1 MARPTLSPKRG
12 PVLSVQTPHPRS
24 AGRSYSRFVGLMKI
38 VLPLVAVGLLGAVL
52 LWPTLESR
60 QEAALSW
67 ANTEIR
73 ADGLEMI
80 APVLTGVDDKG
91 RPYTVTAAKATADGL
106 QPTQVTLSEI
116 KADMATED
124 GKPVHVIAAAGLY
137 RLKAETLDLEGGV
150 TVTLSDGH
158 QVKLESVRLDLA
170 KGTASSDKRVIAFGP
185 TGQIEANSMSASDG
199 GHVMHF
205 VGQVRVVITPRD
217 ASPPAPPASGQP
229 RNGE

>member
-1 MARPTLSPKRG
+1 MPRPTLSPKRG
-12 PVLSVQTPHPRS
+12 PALPVQMPHPRS

-38 VLPLVAVGLLGAVL
+38 VLPLVAIGLLGAVL

-60 QEAALSW
+60 QEAALSYS
-67 ANTEIR
+67 NVEVR

-80 APVLTGVDDKG
+80 APVLTGADDKG
-91 RPYTVTAAKATADGL
+91 RPYAVTAAKANADGL
-106 QPTQVTLSEI
+106 EPTRVTLSDI
-116 KADMATED
+116 KADLATED
-124 GKPVHVIAAAGLY
+124 GKPVKVIAASGVY
-137 RLKAETLDLEGGV
+137 RLKEQTLDLDGGV

-185 TGQIEANSMSASDG
+185 TGQIEANSMRASDG
-199 GHVMHF
+199 GHVMRF
-205 VGQVRVVITPRD
+205 DGQVRAVITPRD
-217 ASPPAPPASGQP
+217 APTPASGQP